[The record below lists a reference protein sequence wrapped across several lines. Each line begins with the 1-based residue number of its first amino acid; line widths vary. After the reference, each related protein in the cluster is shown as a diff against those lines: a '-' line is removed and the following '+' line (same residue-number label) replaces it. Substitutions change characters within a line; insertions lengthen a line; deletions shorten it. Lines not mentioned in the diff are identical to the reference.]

1 MVMPGHTMVDM
12 DTGEE
17 KRGRLNQLQLLKLS
31 LKQTPT
37 TDTMAMVLD
46 MEDMDTEATMV
57 TAGHTME
64 DMDTGEER
72 RGRLRLNQLLLL
84 KLSLKQTLIMDTM
97 AMVLDMEAMA
107 MEDTMAT
114 DHTGEDMDSG
124 EERRE
129 KLRLSQLLKLTQ
141 KPTLT
146 MATTAMEDMVM
157 VDITDLITTDLMAMD
172 IGEGSNSYPMLLSKV
187 LWLWIL

>member
-1 MVMPGHTMVDM
+1 M
-12 DTGEE
+12 D
-17 KRGRLNQLQLLKLS
+17 S
-31 LKQTPT
+31 
-37 TDTMAMVLD
+37 
-46 MEDMDTEATMV
+46 
-57 TAGHTME
+57 
-64 DMDTGEER
+64 GEER
-72 RGRLRLNQLLLL
+72 REKLRLSQLL

-129 KLRLSQLLKLTQ
+129 KLRLNQLLKLTQ

-172 IGEGSNSYPMLLSKV
+172 IGEGSNS
-187 LWLWIL
+187 

>member
-1 MVMPGHTMVDM
+1 M
-12 DTGEE
+12 D
-17 KRGRLNQLQLLKLS
+17 S
-31 LKQTPT
+31 
-37 TDTMAMVLD
+37 
-46 MEDMDTEATMV
+46 
-57 TAGHTME
+57 
-64 DMDTGEER
+64 GEER
-72 RGRLRLNQLLLL
+72 REKLRLSQLL

-114 DHTGEDMDSG
+114 DHTGEDMDSR

-129 KLRLSQLLKLTQ
+129 KLRLNQLLKLTQ

-172 IGEGSNSYPMLLSKV
+172 IGEGSNS
-187 LWLWIL
+187 